1 MVWPLRLEA
10 ETELFIFT
18 VDGRVGVLP
27 SIVEVDL
34 LGDSRLM
41 DLLRDRVDEL
51 MLGWLPRGLS
61 RLRLVMGFLS
71 ENNALL

>member
-1 MVWPLRLEA
+1 M
-10 ETELFIFT
+10 
-18 VDGRVGVLP
+18 DGRVGVLP

-51 MLGWLPRGLS
+51 MLGWLPRGLA
-61 RLRLVMGFLS
+61 LS
-71 ENNALL
+71 G